1 MSRAD
6 FLARWRQR
14 RDDFDRLSAAVE
26 ARALLDSLLSE
37 LELLFA
43 EEEEHGL
50 TLTEAASES
59 GYSQDHL
66 ARLVR
71 DGTIP
76 NAGRPRAPRIR
87 RKDLPRKASSL
98 PGRRPSLHLAGATPE
113 QIARSVVNST
123 HGVPR

>member
-14 RDDFDRLSAAVE
+14 RDDFDRLNAAVE
-26 ARALLDSLLSE
+26 ARALIDQLLGE

-43 EEEEHGL
+43 QEDEHAL
-50 TLTEAASES
+50 TLSEAAKES

-71 DGTIP
+71 EGTIP
-76 NAGRPRAPRIR
+76 NAGRRHAPRIR
-87 RKDLPRKASSL
+87 RKDLPRKASAL
-98 PGRRPSLHLAGATPE
+98 PGRRPLHHLAGATPE
-113 QIARSVVNST
+113 QIARSVVTST
-123 HGVPR
+123 HGATR